1 MTGLIVAFAIFIAL
15 HSIPA
20 IPALRNR
27 IIAVIGRRTY
37 LILYSIVSTLVLVW
51 LFREALR
58 TDYIELWESAPWQA
72 WVTIIAAPLGIFL
85 VIAGL
90 LSRNP
95 FSVSVRQGDSDSDRG
110 AVVEITRHPVLW
122 GFALWSAGHV
132 VPNGDL
138 RSLILFGGF
147 AAFSFAGMAMMERR
161 SRRRLG
167 ESWAPLAASTSIL
180 PFAAILGA
188 RTRLRFDGAMA
199 IGLVITALIVAW
211 LLTGGH
217 AQLFGADPLLF
228 ATST

>member
-1 MTGLIVAFAIFIAL
+1 MSGLIAAFAIFIAL

-27 IIAVIGRRTY
+27 IMAAIGRRTY
-37 LILYSIVSTLVLVW
+37 LILYSVVSTLVLIW

-58 TDYIELWESAPWQA
+58 TDYIELWEPAAWQA
-72 WVTIIAAPLGIFL
+72 WATIAAAPAGLFL

-95 FSVSVRQGDSDSDRG
+95 FSVSVRQGDSDRG
-110 AVVEITRHPVLW
+110 AIVEITRHPILW
-122 GFALWSAGHV
+122 GFLLWAAGHV

-147 AAFSFAGMAMMERR
+147 AAFSLAGMVMMERR

-167 ESWAPLAASTSIL
+167 ESWTPLAASTSIL
-180 PFAAILGA
+180 PFAAILGSRA
-188 RTRLRFDGAMA
+188 RLRFDGAMA
-199 IGLVITALIVAW
+199 IGLAATAVLVAW

-217 AQLFGADPLLF
+217 ALLFGVDPLAL
-228 ATST
+228 ATSF